1 MVMFAGQRER
11 GRNER
16 YLGGNIYFVGWFH
29 FGNALLVR
37 WGRIPPTGVAP
48 AGING
53 EATPY

>member
-1 MVMFAGQRER
+1 MVAGQRER